1 MDQNQN
7 PPAAHTDTPAPSTP
21 PTPPVTETPATP
33 QSVTPPVSET
43 PAPITPPAPVV
54 PQTPETPATPVPP
67 AAPAAPTAPASTD
80 HDTAHQASENHQT
93 PPSIPP
99 SSHKKT
105 IAVAAAGVS
114 VILVVLGVY
123 AMSKDNF
130 NTQTKQEA
138 AMQYTAPTQAAPTLS
153 PTPSD
158 VVDQDLSSV
167 EAALKNADAE
177 TAVAEQELSATPV
190 ELQ

>member
-1 MDQNQN
+1 
-7 PPAAHTDTPAPSTP
+7 
-21 PTPPVTETPATP
+21 
-33 QSVTPPVSET
+33 
-43 PAPITPPAPVV
+43 
-54 PQTPETPATPVPP
+54 
-67 AAPAAPTAPASTD
+67 
-80 HDTAHQASENHQT
+80 
-93 PPSIPP
+93 
-99 SSHKKT
+99 
-105 IAVAAAGVS
+105 

-138 AMQYTAPTQAAPTLS
+138 AMQYAAPTQSVPTLT

-158 VVDQDLSSV
+158 VVDQDLSGV

-177 TAVAEQELSATPV
+177 TAAAEQELSATPV